1 MAKFLC
7 DGNPFFQLAQPAKRK
22 THVLLALV
30 VVIAILVL
38 SILVSGI
45 ATLLVGSLLP
55 INREIVSGFFMFTTL
70 ILLVWLYTRFVE
82 GRSFKTLGF
91 ARENF
96 IPKYF
101 RGFGVGFLL
110 MAGSLLIITLLCDVA
125 IEPPKIEEGVFYTIV
140 SIVLALLFFAIQG
153 AGEEIMF
160 RGWLMQSVG
169 ARHWPWLGILLS
181 IVLFMAVHLANP
193 GVNAISIVNLL
204 LIAIFLSVYVL
215 REGGLWGVCG
225 FHTAWNWSMGNIFG
239 LEVSGNSIPGASA
252 INMSI
257 SGHEAISGGRFGIEA
272 SLVVTGVIIIGILW
286 LIIADRNEK

>member
-193 GVNAISIVNLL
+193 GVNAISIVT
-204 LIAIFLSVYVL
+204 
-215 REGGLWGVCG
+215 CC
-225 FHTAWNWSMGNIFG
+225 
-239 LEVSGNSIPGASA
+239 
-252 INMSI
+252 
-257 SGHEAISGGRFGIEA
+257 
-272 SLVVTGVIIIGILW
+272 
-286 LIIADRNEK
+286 